1 MFFLQFNEVLSTNTK
16 EKNSLNFEIVII
28 IFTVY
33 ETENN

>member
-1 MFFLQFNEVLSTNTK
+1 MQFNEVLSSNIK

-28 IFTVY
+28 FTVY